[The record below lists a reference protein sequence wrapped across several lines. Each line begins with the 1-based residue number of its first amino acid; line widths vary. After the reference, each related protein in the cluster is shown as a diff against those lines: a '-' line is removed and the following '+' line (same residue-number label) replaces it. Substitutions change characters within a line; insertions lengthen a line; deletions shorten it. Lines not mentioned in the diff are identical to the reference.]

1 MKCKYA
7 SAVLMTLLLASSA
20 FGQQTSVDYD
30 HKADF
35 SQYNTYAWAQGH
47 PVQDPFNHQRI
58 VAAIDAQLA
67 AKGWTR
73 VESGQKPDAL
83 VLYRAAATERKQA
96 NVWGTGYGPAWRLGG
111 GSARV
116 DVDTIQVGQL
126 VVDIMDAA
134 TQKLMWRGRA
144 SDTFSDKPEK
154 NEKKIN
160 KAAEKLFKKFPP
172 AKDYLHRL
180 RQRGVNSGEQKLQAG
195 RD

>member
-1 MKCKYA
+1 MKRNYA
-7 SAVLMTLLLASSA
+7 MTLLLTLLAASTA
-20 FGQQTSVDYD
+20 AAQQTSVDYD
-30 HKADF
+30 RNADF
-35 SQYNTYAWAQGH
+35 SRYKTYAWAQGR

-67 AKGWTR
+67 AQGWKP
-73 VESGQKPDAL
+73 VEPGQKPDAL

-96 NVWGTGYGPAWRLGG
+96 NVWGAGYGPAWRLGG
-111 GSARV
+111 GTARV

-134 TQKLMWRGRA
+134 TQKLLWRGRA
-144 SDTFSDKPEK
+144 SDTLSDQPEK

-172 AKDYLHRL
+172 ANH
-180 RQRGVNSGEQKLQAG
+180 
-195 RD
+195 

>member
-1 MKCKYA
+1 MQRKRTI
-7 SAVLMTLLLASSA
+7 AVLMTLLLAGAA

-35 SQYNTYAWAQGH
+35 SRYKTYAWAQGH

-58 VAAIDAQLA
+58 VTAIDAQLA
-67 AKGWTR
+67 AKGWKR
-73 VESGQKPDAL
+73 IEPGQKPDAI
-83 VLYRAAATERKQA
+83 VLYRAAAAERKQA

-134 TQKLMWRGRA
+134 SRKLIWRGRA
-144 SDTFSDKPEK
+144 SDTLSDKPEK

-172 AKDYLHRL
+172 AE
-180 RQRGVNSGEQKLQAG
+180 N
-195 RD
+195 